1 MANRMICYGY
11 GITEGKI
18 SVIEKEAE
26 VVRRIF
32 REYRQGRQ
40 LQEIAEKLTEDRV
53 EFYLGNYHWNKNK
66 IFRIIENENYIGMNE
81 YPEIIKE
88 EEFQCV
94 REEKSKRGNKKI
106 TLSAEV
112 EYLKKIAVCGQCG
125 KPVHRRTKWKTRERW
140 YCPNRCER
148 NLYIDDELVF
158 GGILSAVRA
167 VVENPNLLTECEKI
181 PTYQPTQEIM
191 RYTNEIVRMTNQPQP
206 SFLSGKKVILEC
218 ADLKFQ
224 ACKEDKSEVYTE
236 FVKEKTKEEWERRTV
251 GIDFL
256 SEAVSHIKIHKDGRV
271 AVGFINGAE
280 VLGKEVVRDNATEDS
295 DKDRRE
301 SIIGQ
306 GERCKRHSAGGSVLP
321 CIYGRRV
328 NIGETIK

>member
-125 KPVHRRTKWKTRERW
+125 KPGSSKDKM
-140 YCPNRCER
+140 
-148 NLYIDDELVF
+148 
-158 GGILSAVRA
+158 
-167 VVENPNLLTECEKI
+167 EN
-181 PTYQPTQEIM
+181 
-191 RYTNEIVRMTNQPQP
+191 
-206 SFLSGKKVILEC
+206 
-218 ADLKFQ
+218 A
-224 ACKEDKSEVYTE
+224 
-236 FVKEKTKEEWERRTV
+236 
-251 GIDFL
+251 
-256 SEAVSHIKIHKDGRV
+256 
-271 AVGFINGAE
+271 
-280 VLGKEVVRDNATEDS
+280 
-295 DKDRRE
+295 
-301 SIIGQ
+301 
-306 GERCKRHSAGGSVLP
+306 
-321 CIYGRRV
+321 
-328 NIGETIK
+328 